1 MSSTSALNSLLSSSS
16 SSTSS
21 SVNLSSLL
29 TAATGATSTGI
40 DVTSAVDAAVY
51 AAQAPERQWQAEQAT
66 IQSQITALTSIQ
78 TTASSLSSDLQNLTD
93 PLGVLAAR
101 AVSSS
106 NSSAVTAT
114 ASSGTA
120 VGTHSITVSQLATAA
135 SWYSPAVASA
145 ASSLGSSSLTLT
157 QANGQQTSFALSSS
171 GSNTLSS
178 LVQSINAADL
188 GVTASVVQDASGAR
202 LAIVGTATGAAAGFS
217 VTDGSDSGSTWTS
230 ADVASASST
239 LPTGTFQLG
248 DGNASAT
255 ITVSSGTTLSALA
268 NQINASGLNVSAS
281 VVADSMGSHLAVSS
295 SDGQQVTLS
304 SDPALTL
311 TQASQAQNASLTV
324 DGVPVSSASNTVTGA
339 LNGISLTLMGTTSS
353 SNPATLSVSAAADQ
367 IDYAV
372 SQFVTDYNSAISQL
386 SSQFTYSTASG
397 SQGVLG
403 SDSAVR
409 SLQSTLLGSIGY
421 AVAGASS
428 SGAPSTLAELGIS
441 MQDDGTLQLDST
453 KLNQLIASSPSDV
466 QNFFQGAS
474 SNGFANSMETQL
486 NSFSQASSGTLSVD
500 ISNLTQQYN
509 DLQSDVNN
517 FESGYI
523 ASQKSLL
530 TTMYSNAEIAL
541 QSLPTTLKQ
550 IQAELNNNSGS

>member
-16 SSTSS
+16 PSSSS
-21 SVNLSSLL
+21 SVDLSSLL

-66 IQSQITALTSIQ
+66 VQSQITALTSIQ
-78 TTASSLSSDLQNLTD
+78 TTTSSLSSDLQNLTD

-114 ASSGTA
+114 ASSGTS

-145 ASSLGSSSLTLT
+145 SSSLGSSSLAIA
-157 QANGQQTSFALSSS
+157 QANGQQTSFVLSSS

-178 LVQSINAADL
+178 LVQSINAANL

-202 LAIVGTATGAAAGFS
+202 LALVGATTGAAAGFS
-217 VTDGSDSGSTWTS
+217 VTDGSGSASTWTS
-230 ADVASASST
+230 ADLASASST
-239 LPTGTFQLG
+239 LPAGSFQLG
-248 DGNASAT
+248 DGNSSAT

-281 VVADSMGSHLAVSS
+281 VVADGTGSHLAVSS
-295 SDGQQVTLS
+295 SNGQQVTLS

-311 TQASQAQNASLTV
+311 TQASPAQNASLTV

-339 LNGISLTLMGTTSS
+339 LNGISLTLTGTTSS
-353 SNPATLSVSAAADQ
+353 SNPATLSVSADADQ
-367 IDYAV
+367 IDSAV

-386 SSQFTYSTASG
+386 STQFTYSTASG

-403 SDSAVR
+403 SDSSVR

-421 AVAGASS
+421 TVAGASS
-428 SGAPSTLAELGIS
+428 SGGLATLADLGIS
-441 MQDDGTLQLDST
+441 MQNDGTLQLNST
-453 KLNQLIASSPSDV
+453 KLNQAVASNPSSV
-466 QNFFQGAS
+466 QNFFQGTS

-486 NSFSQASSGTLSVD
+486 NSFTQASSGTLSVD

-523 ASQKSLL
+523 ASQKTLL
-530 TTMYSNAEIAL
+530 TAMYSKAEIAL

-550 IQAELNNNSGS
+550 IQAELNNNSGN